1 MKKLFIILLIAGLS
15 ITQKT
20 LADEGMWLPHLISK
34 NMEELH
40 KLGCQLTAE
49 DIYSINK
56 SSLKDAVVNF
66 GNFCTGEM
74 ISAEGLLLTNHH
86 CGFSSVQSQSSVEK
100 DYLSNGFWAMNKNE
114 ELANAGLTVTFL
126 VRVEEVTSY
135 YFNNGILVSNIDSV
149 STVLQN
155 NAVRGTHYTAEV
167 KSFFERN
174 SFYLFVNE
182 TYKDVRLV
190 GVPPSSIGKFGGDT
204 DNWMWPRHTGDFC
217 LFRVYTGADGKP
229 AEYSPNNI
237 PLKPRHYLPI
247 SLQGLKQN
255 DFSMVMGFSGNTERY
270 LNSQGILLAYNQ
282 SNPTKIKIREKKLSL
297 LAADMKQDA
306 AIRIQYASKYARIS
320 NYYKYFIGQ
329 NKGLKTLGV
338 AQRKQAEEQAFYQW
352 VNADA
357 ARKEK
362 YADLKDGYEK
372 VYLVYEKITV
382 PYVYFE
388 ECFFGIDPLLEAY
401 KASNALSTFT
411 SSGDLSAVERYKVNA
426 NKYYKDFNAATE
438 KKVFI
443 ALLEMYRDNVPVEM
457 QSSIFAL
464 IAKKYKNNMAKYA
477 EAVFAKSIFTDQ
489 TRMNAFLAQP
499 RAATLEKD
507 PAFSAMQIT
516 LEEFRAKLGPYLGQ
530 VYQSLDEL
538 NHRYLEAYLEWKKTE
553 LHYPDANFSM
563 RLTYGTVKDYSAKDA
578 VHYLHQTHVQGILE
592 KEEAAN
598 DDFIV
603 PEKLQQLYDS
613 KDFGQYTD
621 STGDVPVCFISNND
635 ITGGNSG
642 SPVING
648 KGELIGCAF
657 DGNWEAMSGD
667 LVFEPTLQRCISVDV
682 RYILFIVDKYAGA
695 GYLLKEMT
703 IR

>member
-1 MKKLFIILLIAGLS
+1 MKKLFTTLVLITAIAQQS
-15 ITQKT
+15 F
-20 LADEGMWLPHLISK
+20 ADEGMWLPHLISK

-40 KLGCQLTAE
+40 KLGCQLNAE

-66 GNFCTGEM
+66 GNFCSGEI

-86 CGFSSVQSQSSVEK
+86 CGFSSVQSHSSVEK
-100 DYLSNGFWAMNKNE
+100 NYVNNGFWAMNKGE
-114 ELANAGLTVTFL
+114 ELPNAGLTVTFL
-126 VRVEEVTSY
+126 IRVEDVTSN
-135 YFNNGILVSNIDSV
+135 YFNNGVLVANIDSV
-149 STVLQN
+149 SNLLQG

-167 KSFFERN
+167 KPFFERN

-190 GVPPSSIGKFGGDT
+190 GAPPSSIGKFGGDT

-229 AEYSPNNI
+229 ADYSPNNI

-282 SNPTKIKIREKKLSL
+282 SNPTKIKIREQKLAI
-297 LAADMKQDA
+297 LAADMKQDP
-306 AIRIQYASKYARIS
+306 AIRIQYVSKYARIS

-338 AQRKQAEEQAFYQW
+338 AARKEQEEEAFYQW
-352 VNADA
+352 INAEEE
-357 ARKEK
+357 RKKK
-362 YADLKDGYEK
+362 YGGLKEGYEK
-372 VYLVYEKITV
+372 AYLIYEKVNI

-388 ECFFGIDPLLEAY
+388 ECFFGIDVFLEAY
-401 KASNALSTFT
+401 RASNALSTFT
-411 SSGDLSAVERYKVNA
+411 ASGDRSAVERYKA
-426 NKYYKDFNAATE
+426 SAIKYYKDFNAATE

-443 ALLEMYRDNVPVEM
+443 TLLELYRDNVPTDI
-457 QSSIFAL
+457 QSSVFRM
-464 IAKKYKNNMAKYA
+464 IAKKYKNNMTKYA
-477 EAVFAKSIFTDQ
+477 DAVFAKSIFTDAA
-489 TRMNAFLAQP
+489 RMNNFLANPQ
-499 RAATLEKD
+499 AATIEKD
-507 PAFSAMQIT
+507 PAYSAMQTT
-516 LEEFRAKLGPYLGQ
+516 LQEFRTQLGPYLGG
-530 VYQSLDEL
+530 VYKQLDDL
-538 NHRYLEAYLEWKKTE
+538 NHLYLQAYLEWKKTD

-563 RLTYGTVKDYSAKDA
+563 RLTYGSVKDYNAKDA
-578 VHYLHQTHVQGILE
+578 VHYLHQTHLQGIIE
-592 KEEAAN
+592 KEDSLN

-603 PEKLQQLYDS
+603 PKKLHQLYET
-613 KDFGQYTD
+613 KDFGNYAD
-621 STGDVPVCFISNND
+621 STGNVPVCFISNND

-642 SPVING
+642 SPVINA

-667 LVFEPTLQRCISVDV
+667 LVFESNLQRCISVDV

-695 GYLLKEMT
+695 GYLLKEME

>member
-1 MKKLFIILLIAGLS
+1 MKKLFTTLLLAISILQS
-15 ITQKT
+15 F
-20 LADEGMWLPHLISK
+20 ADEGMWLPHLISK

-40 KLGCQLTAE
+40 KLGCQLSAE
-49 DIYSINK
+49 DIYSINH

-66 GNFCTGEM
+66 GNFCTGEI
-74 ISAEGLLLTNHH
+74 ISSDGLLLTNHH
-86 CGFSSVQSQSSVEK
+86 CGFSSVQSHSSVEK
-100 DYLSNGFWAMNKNE
+100 NYISNGFWAMNKSE
-114 ELANAGLTVTFL
+114 ELPNAGLTVTFL

-135 YFNNGILVSNIDSV
+135 YFNNGVLIENIDSV

-155 NAVRGTHYTAEV
+155 NAIRGTHYTAEV
-167 KSFFERN
+167 KPFFERN

-190 GVPPSSIGKFGGDT
+190 GAPPSSIGKFGGDT

-229 AEYSPNNI
+229 ADYAATNV

-255 DFSMVMGFSGNTERY
+255 DFSMVMGFSGNTDRY

-282 SNPTKIKIREKKLSL
+282 SNPTKIEIREKKLQL
-297 LAADMKQDA
+297 IAEEMKKDQA
-306 AIRIQYASKYARIS
+306 VRIQYVSKYARVS

-338 AQRKQAEEQAFYQW
+338 AQRKQEDEQAFYQW
-352 VNADA
+352 VNAET

-362 YADLKDGYEK
+362 YGYLKEGYES
-372 VYLVYEKITV
+372 VYDVYEKINI

-388 ECFFGIDPLLEAY
+388 ECFFGIDVFMEAY
-401 KASNALSTFT
+401 KASNALSSFT
-411 SSGDLSAVERYKVNA
+411 ASGDAAAVTRYKA
-426 NKYYKDFNAATE
+426 SADKYYKDFNVATE

-443 ALLEMYRDNVPVEM
+443 ALLEMYRDKVPLDM
-457 QSSIFAL
+457 QSSLFPM
-464 IAKKYKNNMAKYA
+464 IAKKYKNNMVKYA
-477 EAVFAKSIFTDQ
+477 DAVFAKSIFTDQ
-489 TRMNAFLAQP
+489 ARMNAFLAAPQ
-499 RAATLEKD
+499 AGVLEKD
-507 PAFSAMQIT
+507 PVYTAMQTT
-516 LEEFRAKLGPYLGQ
+516 LEEFRAKLGPYLGE
-530 VYQSLDEL
+530 VYHQLDDL
-538 NHRYLEAYLEWKKTE
+538 NHLYLQAYLEWKKSE

-563 RLTYGTVKDYSAKDA
+563 RLTYGSVKDYNAKDA
-578 VHYLHQTHVQGILE
+578 VHYLHQTHLKGIIE
-592 KEEAAN
+592 KEDSLN
-598 DDFIV
+598 DEFFV
-603 PEKLQQLYDS
+603 PKKLQQLYDT
-613 KDFGQYTD
+613 KDFGNYAD
-621 STGDVPVCFISNND
+621 SSGNVPVCFISNND

-648 KGELIGCAF
+648 KGELVGCAF

-695 GYLLKEMT
+695 GYLLKEMDL
-703 IR
+703 R